1 MPSRHAPRPDPGNA
15 PTTQA
20 RGRERRS
27 ALLRAAVDLMLSAGT
42 ASVTHRHVAS
52 TAGASLGSVRY
63 YFSTREELLLAS
75 VDHLEAE
82 REATAEEAL
91 ATARRLTRD
100 DGEAPAGRA
109 AELFVQ
115 AFYGPDLADAVL
127 VGYVGVVLDC
137 ARESEALSL
146 RMREHRAAM
155 DAQLRELLDAC
166 GFPHTSVS
174 LTTAVVDGSLLNAAA
189 LRGERLAAT
198 AAAELAPLLRR
209 PAP

>member
-1 MPSRHAPRPDPGNA
+1 MPSCHDPRPDPGNA

-52 TAGASLGSVRY
+52 AAGASLGSIRY
-63 YFSTREELLLAS
+63 YFSTREELLLAA

-82 REATAEEAL
+82 REATADEAL
-91 ATARRLTRD
+91 ATARRLVREEGD
-100 DGEAPAGRA
+100 VRAARA
-109 AELFVQ
+109 AELFVE

-127 VGYVGVVLDC
+127 VGYVGIVLDC

-155 DAQLRELLDAC
+155 DTQLRELLDTC
-166 GFPHTSVS
+166 GYPHTSVS

-189 LRGERLAAT
+189 LRGDQLAAT
-198 AAAELAPLLRR
+198 AAAELAPLLRT